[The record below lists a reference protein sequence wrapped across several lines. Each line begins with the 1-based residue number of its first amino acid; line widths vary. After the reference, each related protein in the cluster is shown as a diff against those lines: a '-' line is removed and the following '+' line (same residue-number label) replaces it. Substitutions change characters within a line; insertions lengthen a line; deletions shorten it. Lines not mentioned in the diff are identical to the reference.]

1 MKRTLA
7 AAIVIACLCPLET
20 IAGLRDGTHEIRAGD
35 QNAIL
40 VYGWANLGTCNK
52 NPLRP
57 TRTEFV
63 TGVTMK
69 PPGAGSLIVANRD
82 PTLGSRGDG
91 LRYVA
96 ACNKLIRFWPVYFK
110 PRKDLSPGT
119 VIEIRFRGETKSIWI
134 TVTN

>member
-1 MKRTLA
+1 MKGTLV
-7 AAIVIACLCPLET
+7 AAIVIACLYPLGT
-20 IAGLRDGTHEIRAGD
+20 MAGLRDGTHEIRAGD
-35 QNAIL
+35 QDAIL
-40 VYGWANLGTCNK
+40 VYGWANLGTCDK

-63 TGVTMK
+63 RGVTMK
-69 PPGAGSLIVANRD
+69 PSGAGSFIVANRD

-96 ACNKLIRFWPVYFK
+96 ACNKLIRVWPVFFK

-119 VIEIRFRGETKSIWI
+119 IIEIRFRGETKSIWI